1 MVRRVSVAAA
11 ALVAAALVGAL
22 AAIGIWQAVD
32 DDQSSTA
39 APTPAPAQPIA
50 TTATGT
56 SIPALV
62 KRTMPAVVEI
72 TASSSSAGPL
82 GGQTST
88 GSGFLIHDDGHVVTN
103 EHVVSGAQTV
113 SVRFSNG
120 DDVDARVV
128 GTDASSDVALLKL
141 RDVPDGVRSL
151 QLGSSTTLEI
161 GEPVIAIGSPFGLE
175 GTVTS
180 GIVSALGRELQ
191 APNGFTIDGAIQTDA
206 ALNRGNSGGPLI
218 DASGRVVG
226 MNSQIASESGG
237 NEGIG
242 YALPAETI
250 RTVTDQLEQGRTIER
265 PYLGVTLGDSPEGGA
280 LVGAV
285 RSGTPAERAGLRAGD
300 VVTAVAGTTV
310 RTGEELRRAVSA
322 RQPGDRLE
330 LTVRRDGATRTFS
343 VTLGTRPQTAE

>member
-1 MVRRVSVAAA
+1 MVRRIAAAAA
-11 ALVAAALVGAL
+11 ALSAAALLGGV
-22 AAIGIWQAVD
+22 AAVGIWQAAD
-32 DDQSSTA
+32 DGDSSPA
-39 APTPAPAQPIA
+39 AQPPAPAQPIA
-50 TTATGT
+50 ATGNAV
-56 SIPALV
+56 PALV

-72 TASSSSAGPL
+72 TATSGAGSL

-88 GSGFLIHDDGHVVTN
+88 GSGFLMHGDGHVVTN
-103 EHVVSGAQTV
+103 EHVVAGAQTV

-120 DDVDARVV
+120 DDVDARVI

-141 RDVPDGVRSL
+141 ADVPAGVTPL
-151 QLGSSTTLEI
+151 QLGSATSLQI

-226 MNSQIASESGG
+226 MNSQIASQSGG

-265 PYLGVTLGDSPEGGA
+265 PYLGVTLGDSPDGGA

-300 VVTAVAGTTV
+300 VVTAAGGDAL
-310 RTGEELRRAVSA
+310 RSGEELRRAVSA
-322 RQPGDRLE
+322 RKPGDRLE
-330 LTVRRDGATRTFS
+330 LTVRRDGQTKTFS